1 MLMTSSSSPSTA
13 EAAVAARL
21 RRIVLFLRRK
31 WWIPALVMLLAVAGQ
46 AAWVLT
52 QPESNTAV
60 SRMWV
65 GGKVRLQESS
75 LFSEEWQNFFG
86 TQTELMQ
93 SEKIRR
99 RVLQQMK
106 GRAAEAGQAPIR
118 IEVSQPRKT
127 TIFNLTAVG
136 PDPAYL
142 EAYLNTAMD
151 EYLKYRREVR
161 ASSSDD
167 TVASL
172 AEQLEKVER
181 EIKTENDQL
190 ADIQRTNNIT
200 VLQEMSVSAGNQLIK
215 LNLQLA
221 DLKLESELM
230 ALVSPE
236 ENLEKQAEAT
246 HLSARRPLGDAALS
260 SGSAQKD
267 YFTARQQRDLKK
279 LEEKELSETLR
290 AEHPTMIRLKEE
302 ITRLDALLDIY
313 REQSREQLDI
323 TRDTVRLKIRAVD
336 DAIKNWEPRVVDANE
351 RLAQYKRSRMNLERV
366 EGMQARLLQAMHSV
380 DVNKSVDQES
390 VSIMDK
396 AVVFPTPRRLPFKLA
411 LAAVVGLTLGIGMVL
426 FLEQRDQRLLSLSE
440 ARFNVPARLIG
451 YLPEMVSRKARGPL
465 KLLTPDDE
473 RHIFVESFRN
483 LRTSLRSLWPARS
496 GPRIVLITSALPDEG
511 KSTVSANLAL
521 ALAFSGARVLL
532 IDGDL
537 RRGRLHE
544 VLDLKAEPGLNEL
557 LGSSRAPEEFL
568 QAAAIP
574 KLFFLPSGSAS
585 ERAGEL
591 FDQSQFDLLLAMA
604 RDRFDYVLIDSSPV
618 LAAADSCAIASRMD
632 AVLFVLRARFTA
644 LPVARQAIELL
655 QEHHAPLLG
664 TILNRVDQ
672 SSEDY
677 PFRHYARYASIPVRP
692 VASLAE
698 SAGVAG

>member
-1 MLMTSSSSPSTA
+1 MTSSPSPSTA

-31 WWIPALVMLLAVAGQ
+31 WWIPALVMLLSVAGQ

-106 GRAAEAGQAPIR
+106 GRAAEGGMAPIR

-142 EAYLNTAMD
+142 ETYLNTAMD

-190 ADIQRTNNIT
+190 TDIQRTNNIT

-236 ENLEKQAEAT
+236 ENLEKQAEAIS
-246 HLSARRPLGDAALS
+246 LSTRRSLGDAVLS

-313 REQSREQLDI
+313 REQSREQLDA

-336 DAIKNWEPRVVDANE
+336 DAIRTWEPRVVDANE

-366 EGMQARLLQAMHSV
+366 EGMQSRLLQAMHSV

-426 FLEQRDQRLLSLSE
+426 FLEQRDQRLLSLTE
-440 ARFNVPARLIG
+440 ARLNVPARLIG
-451 YLPEMVSRKARGPL
+451 YLPEMVSRKARSPL
-465 KLLTPDDE
+465 KLLTPDDD

-496 GPRIVLITSALPDEG
+496 GPRTVLITSALPDEG

-544 VLDLKAEPGLNEL
+544 VFDLKAEPGLNEL
-557 LGSSRAPEEFL
+557 LGSSRVPEEFL

-644 LPVARQAIELL
+644 LPVARRAIELL

-677 PFRHYARYASIPVRP
+677 PFRHYARYASIPVRS
-692 VASLAE
+692 VASLPE